1 MWRFWRW
8 PRPPM
13 DELTAMALLVG
24 AVRARAGDWQC
35 IEIRRKPGGV
45 VFSVVRDGMVTVES
59 LSGCGCRRGGHQI

>member
-13 DELTAMALLVG
+13 DRLTAMALLVHS
-24 AVRARAGDWQC
+24 VRTEAEDWQC

-45 VFSVVRDGMVTVES
+45 VFSIVRDSVVTVES
-59 LSGCGCRRGGHQI
+59 LSEA